1 MADSD
6 SVSDDQAA
14 VDSNALPFLTSGSG
28 IDGLLK
34 QSPEDF
40 CVDEVPAYE
49 ASGEGEFLF
58 LHIEKR
64 GIPTPDLLRHI
75 EQNTFSQASRHWMRR
90 PKRCSGS
97 YQTVRVRSGCGE

>member
-40 CVDEVPAYE
+40 CVA
-49 ASGEGEFLF
+49 
-58 LHIEKR
+58 
-64 GIPTPDLLRHI
+64 
-75 EQNTFSQASRHWMRR
+75 
-90 PKRCSGS
+90 
-97 YQTVRVRSGCGE
+97 